1 MSNSAH
7 SKGLEIPDKE
17 KIQGRVDVF
26 NIADESLLRELNS
39 VAGINSAPK
48 AFSGSR
54 RRLTIA
60 GTGTSS
66 YVIGGAVNYT
76 GIGAPI
82 EVGGPSGSNALTISP
97 KQARQ
102 QRIHCTSEYGWPDW
116 ITDIVRSFTEDD
128 LLQPARSPHKTPAS
142 DRRRSDYAHT
152 GRNLDDLIATEA
164 DAESSAH
171 AVTPGTRTGKS
182 SLRLNQILR
191 EREHSRRGV
200 HT

>member
-1 MSNSAH
+1 MFNSAH
-7 SKGLEIPDKE
+7 SRGLEIPDKE
-17 KIQGRVDVF
+17 KIQGRVDVGVF

-97 KQARQ
+97 
-102 QRIHCTSEYGWPDW
+102 T
-116 ITDIVRSFTEDD
+116 
-128 LLQPARSPHKTPAS
+128 
-142 DRRRSDYAHT
+142 
-152 GRNLDDLIATEA
+152 
-164 DAESSAH
+164 
-171 AVTPGTRTGKS
+171 
-182 SLRLNQILR
+182 
-191 EREHSRRGV
+191 
-200 HT
+200 